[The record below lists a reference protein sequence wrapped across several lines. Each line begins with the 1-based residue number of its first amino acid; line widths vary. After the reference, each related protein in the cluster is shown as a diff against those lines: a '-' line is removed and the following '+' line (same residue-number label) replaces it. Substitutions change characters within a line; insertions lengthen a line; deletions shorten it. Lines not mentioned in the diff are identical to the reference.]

1 MRILSLCFII
11 FVVSCSSQNTL
22 FEKQESSQTGIEF
35 NNTIQQ
41 TDSINIIEQENV
53 YNGGGIAAGDFNND
67 GLQDL
72 FFTGNLVPS
81 KLYLNKG
88 KLSFKD
94 VTETAG
100 INTSARWSR
109 GVATVDINN
118 DGKLDLYVCAT
129 LKKRK
134 QDRVN
139 MLFVNQGNN
148 ADGVPLFKE
157 MAAEY
162 GLADSS
168 QTTMAAFFDYDNDGD
183 LDCYLANNEI
193 VDGDYPNRF
202 RPILKDGSHAN
213 TDKLYRNDWNEQVK
227 HGVFTDVSKE
237 AGILWEGY
245 AHGLNI
251 CDINRDGWKDI
262 YVSNDYLSGNL
273 LYINNRNGT
282 FTNKVYDYF
291 KHSSANAMGNDVID
305 INNDGLADLVELD
318 MNPEDN
324 YRKKMMM
331 NPNSYQ
337 TYQNT
342 DYFGYPYQYVRN
354 SLQINL
360 GNTVKANDSVGDPVF
375 AETAYFSGI
384 AQTDWSWTPSVADF
398 DNDGKRD
405 ILISNGFPKD
415 ITDHDFVAYRNEAYM
430 VASKQQL
437 LDQIPEVKITN
448 YAYRNKGNA
457 EFENVSAA
465 WGFTTP
471 SFTNGAIYADLD
483 NDGDLDYVTNNINDK
498 AFVYRN
504 TINDKKETSADFIQ
518 VKLKGDSKNINGL
531 GAWVEVYQNK
541 QVQVYE
547 NFPYRGYL
555 SSVDPIIHFGLG
567 KSATVDSLVVK
578 WPGGKKQV
586 IVKPAVNKVHEVSI
600 ANAGGRYE
608 MGNALLD
615 TVSYF
620 REISGLINYKQEEK
634 DFVDFNI
641 QKLLPHKMSQYG
653 PALAAGD
660 INGDGLDDVMI
671 GGQKLTSPVAMIQKA
686 DGSFDKRKLLSESE
700 EIYKG
705 TEDMGLLLFDADGD
719 NDLDL
724 YVASGTYES
733 LPNTNAHHDCFYYND
748 GKGNFKLDTT
758 VFPQNYTSKSCV
770 KAADF
775 DNDGDLDLFLG
786 GRVLPGSYP
795 KPVSSFIY
803 RNDSKDGKVKFTD
816 VTATVAKG
824 LADIGL
830 VCDAIWT
837 DFDNDGLK
845 DLVLT
850 GEWMP
855 VSFFKNEKGS
865 FKNVT
870 GTTGIGGHVGMWNS
884 ITGGDFDNDGDID
897 YVAGNLGLNSFY
909 KGNEKEPLTIYA
921 KDFDKN
927 GSYDAFP
934 TVFIPDVANGTRK
947 EFPAFTRDDVIKQ
960 IIGFRQKFPGY
971 KPFAQATI
979 KEMFTAEEMKDA
991 LVLKANYMQSA
1002 FIRNDGGGKFTIT
1015 PLPALAQWSAINGMV
1030 ADDVDGDGNLD
1041 LVASTNDFGTE
1052 VTVGRYDALNGIVLK
1067 GDGSGNFRPASIQE
1081 SGIFL
1086 PHDGK
1091 AMIRIMS
1098 AKGNYLLIASQ
1109 NKGEVKCWANRGMT
1123 SLSRLSNSDDVAMI
1137 SLKNGKQRKQ
1147 EIYYGDSFLSQS
1159 SRFLNWN
1166 PNITKIEITDQKKQK
1181 RILQP

>member
-1 MRILSLCFII
+1 
-11 FVVSCSSQNTL
+11 L
-22 FEKQESSQTGIEF
+22 FEKLEPSRTGIEF
-35 NNTIQQ
+35 NNVIEQ

-53 YNGGGIAAGDFNND
+53 YNGGGVAAGDFNND

-72 FFTGNLVPS
+72 FFTGNLVAS
-81 KLYLNKG
+81 KLYLNEG
-88 KLSFKD
+88 NMSFKD
-94 VTETAG
+94 ATDASG

-109 GVATVDINN
+109 GVAAIDINN

-129 LKKRK
+129 LKKK
-134 QDRVN
+134 KEDRVN
-139 MLFVNQGNN
+139 LLFVNQGNN
-148 ADGVPLFKE
+148 SDGIPLFKE

-193 VDGDYPNRF
+193 VEGDFPNRF

-213 TDKLYRNDWNEQVK
+213 SDKLYRNDWDESK
-227 HGVFTDVSKE
+227 GHGLYVDVSKQ

-273 LYINNRNGT
+273 LYINNKNGT

-305 INNDGLADLVELD
+305 VNNDGLSDVVELD

-324 YRKKMMM
+324 FRKKMMM
-331 NPNSYQ
+331 NPNAYQ

-360 GNTVKANDSVGDPVF
+360 GNTVKANDSIGDPVF
-375 AETAYFSGI
+375 AEASFYGGI

-398 DNDGKRD
+398 DNDGLRD

-437 LDQIPEVKITN
+437 LDQIPEVKINN

-457 EFENVSAA
+457 EFENVSAS
-465 WGFTTP
+465 WGFSTP
-471 SFTNGAIYADLD
+471 SFTNGAIYVDLD
-483 NDGDLDYVTNNINDK
+483 NDGDLDYIANKINDK

-504 TINDKKETSADFIQ
+504 TLNDKKETSADFIK

-531 GAWVEVYQNK
+531 GAWVEVYHSK
-541 QVQVYE
+541 QMQVYE

-555 SSVDPIIHFGLG
+555 SSVDPLIHFGLG
-567 KSATVDSLVVK
+567 KSAKVDSIVVK
-578 WPGGKKQV
+578 WPGGQRQV
-586 IVKPAVNKVHEVSI
+586 VVSPAINKVHELSI
-600 ANAGGRYE
+600 YNAKGRCE
-608 MGNALLD
+608 FNTSVVD
-615 TVSYF
+615 STSIF
-620 REISGLINYKQEEK
+620 RELKDLINFKQEEK

-671 GGQKLTSPVAMIQKA
+671 GGQKLASTIAMVQRA
-686 DGSFDKRKLLSESE
+686 NGSFEKRKLLTDSE

-719 NDLDL
+719 GDLDL
-724 YVASGTYES
+724 YAASGTYES

-758 VFPQNYTSKSCV
+758 VFPINYTSKSCV
-770 KAADF
+770 KAADY
-775 DNDGDLDLFLG
+775 DGDGDLDLFLG

-803 RNDSKDGKVKFTD
+803 RNDSKDTRVAFTD
-816 VTATVAKG
+816 VSSSVAG
-824 LADIGL
+824 ELANIGL

-837 DFDNDGLK
+837 DFDNDGAK
-845 DLVLT
+845 DLVLA
-850 GEWMP
+850 GEWMAL
-855 VSFFKNEKGS
+855 SFFRNEKGKFRNITS
-865 FKNVT
+865 A
-870 GTTGIGGHVGMWNS
+870 TGIGNLKGMWNS
-884 ITGGDFDNDGDID
+884 ITAGDFDNDGDID

-909 KGNEKEPLTIYA
+909 KGSDAEPLSIYG
-921 KDFDKN
+921 KDFDAN
-927 GSYDAFP
+927 GSYDAIP
-934 TVFIPDVANGTRK
+934 ALYLPDVANGKRK

-971 KPFAQATI
+971 KPFATATV

-1002 FIRNDGGGKFTIT
+1002 FIKNKGGGKFSIQ
-1015 PLPALAQWSAINGMV
+1015 PLPPMAQWSMINGMV
-1030 ADDVDGDGNLD
+1030 TDDIDGDGNLD
-1041 LVASTNDFGTE
+1041 IVASTNDFGTE
-1052 VTVGRYDALNGIVLK
+1052 VTTGRYDALNGLVLK
-1067 GDGSGNFRPASIQE
+1067 GDGEGNFRPVTIRE

-1086 PHDGK
+1086 PADGK
-1091 AMIRIMS
+1091 SMIRIMS
-1098 AKGNYLLIASQ
+1098 AKGNYHLIASQ
-1109 NKGEVKCWANRGMT
+1109 NKGELKCWSKRSPLPLVKLNG
-1123 SLSRLSNSDDVAMI
+1123 NDDFAMV
-1137 SLKNGKQRKQ
+1137 SLKNGKQRRQ
-1147 EIYYGDSFLSQS
+1147 EFYFGDSFLSQS
-1159 SRFLNWN
+1159 SRFMTFT
-1166 PNITKIEITDQKKQK
+1166 PAVSKIEVTDHNKQK
-1181 RILQP
+1181 RVLVP